1 MKPHSKQVLIGKF
14 FKRKFQEF
22 DDNDGRPNIG
32 NNVQEQDDDDNIGPN
47 IPSTSSPSI
56 PHTIDLNH
64 LHSDPFD
71 RPPIASYHPNQR
83 DDIRRHYLV
92 KKAFQ
97 PRNHNFPCK
106 DYYGKPRCFNVE
118 WFDKY
123 SWLEYSI
130 KVDKAYCL
138 CCYLFKETVGNQ
150 GGRDTFSTE
159 GFCNWSKPGALKEH
173 VGMVDSYHNK
183 AMQKC
188 DNLLNQ
194 KRSIH
199 EKFNKQSKEERIGNR
214 FRLMGS
220 VRSTRFLLENSL
232 SFRGHNES
240 EDSFSKGLFLATLK
254 LISENNP
261 DIGKYTLGN
270 AKKNNKL
277 TAPSIQKEIIEC
289 FAKEVTKMI
298 CEEIKDNVFWLLVD
312 ESSDVS
318 LKEQMAVVVRYV
330 DKLGIVKESFIGI
343 AHVKD
348 TSSSTLKQAI
358 VSLLASNQLSIDQVR
373 GQGYDGA
380 SNMRGEFNGLKA
392 LILKDNPSAHYI
404 HCFAHQLQLVIV
416 AVAKKHTGVKTFYE
430 YLAMIVN
437 TVSASCKQ
445 KDMIREAKKERVEKE
460 IEKGE
465 IKTGKRLNQEVS
477 LVRAGDTRWGS
488 HHRTIISVLRLF
500 SEVVDVL
507 RYIKKEGDVTQQRS
521 NAKGILSYF
530 KKLEFFLCTLD
541 GRYFRPHK
549 CPFKTSLEKKSRLI
563 RSG

>member
-1 MKPHSKQVLIGKF
+1 MSTTIVLS
-14 FKRKFQEF
+14 
-22 DDNDGRPNIG
+22 P
-32 NNVQEQDDDDNIGPN
+32 
-47 IPSTSSPSI
+47 PSI
-56 PHTIDLNH
+56 VGH
-64 LHSDPFD
+64 

-97 PRNHNFPCK
+97 PQNHNFPFK
-106 DYYGKPRCFNVE
+106 AYNGKPRRFNVE

-123 SWLEYSI
+123 PWLEYSI

-159 GFCNWSKPGALKEH
+159 GFCHWSKPGALKEH
-173 VGMVDSYHNK
+173 VGKVDSYHNK
-183 AMQKC
+183 AMQKS

-194 KRSIH
+194 KQSIN

-220 VRSTRFLLENSL
+220 VRTTKFLLENSL
-232 SFRGHNES
+232 SFRGHDES
-240 EDSFSKGLFLATLK
+240 EDSFSKGLFFAVLK

-277 TAPSIQKEIIEC
+277 TSPSIQKEIIEC

-298 CEEIKDNVFWLLVD
+298 CEEIKDNVFGLLVD

-330 DKLGIVKESFIGI
+330 DKLGIVKESFIGV

-348 TSSSTLKQAI
+348 TCSLTLKQAI
-358 VSLLASNQLSIDQVR
+358 VSLLASNQLSMDQVK
-373 GQGYDGA
+373 GQGYDCA

-416 AVAKKHTGVKTFYE
+416 AVAKKHTGVKTFY
-430 YLAMIVN
+430 
-437 TVSASCKQ
+437 
-445 KDMIREAKKERVEKE
+445 
-460 IEKGE
+460 
-465 IKTGKRLNQEVS
+465 
-477 LVRAGDTRWGS
+477 
-488 HHRTIISVLRLF
+488 
-500 SEVVDVL
+500 
-507 RYIKKEGDVTQQRS
+507 
-521 NAKGILSYF
+521 
-530 KKLEFFLCTLD
+530 
-541 GRYFRPHK
+541 
-549 CPFKTSLEKKSRLI
+549 
-563 RSG
+563 